1 MFVFLGLAF
10 ILGSL
15 IWDRAL
21 RHRRR
26 GRAWPSIARIGRLD
40 PRRIDFV
47 SFNESGWLG
56 LEGGAGWPFR
66 REVAPRRHVSG
77 ERPCPKHAQGCC
89 KSDGTDSHKES
100 LGGAMH
106 LSGRG
111 LPLEAEYA
119 SPLPLRNGVK
129 ASPKAAQEARSN
141 LQRPQKK
148 SSQERERGTAPGRRS
163 AWGAEPRWALP
174 TCQKAMNI
182 SIFIELG
189 GRLSGCT
196 SGTESR

>member
-1 MFVFLGLAF
+1 M
-10 ILGSL
+10 I
-15 IWDRAL
+15 
-21 RHRRR
+21 RRPPR
-26 GRAWPSIARIGRLD
+26 STLFPYTTLFRSLD
-40 PRRIDFV
+40 PRRIDFG

-119 SPLPLRNGVK
+119 SP
-129 ASPKAAQEARSN
+129 RSEEHTSE
-141 LQRPQKK
+141 LQ
-148 SSQERERGTAPGRRS
+148 
-163 AWGAEPRWALP
+163 
-174 TCQKAMNI
+174 
-182 SIFIELG
+182 
-189 GRLSGCT
+189 
-196 SGTESR
+196 SR